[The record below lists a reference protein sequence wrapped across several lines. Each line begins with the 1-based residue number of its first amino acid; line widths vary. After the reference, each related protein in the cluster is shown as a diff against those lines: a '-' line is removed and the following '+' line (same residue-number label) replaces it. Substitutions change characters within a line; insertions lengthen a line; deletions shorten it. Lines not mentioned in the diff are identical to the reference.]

1 MLRTK
6 HHDNPEPTT
15 RANRHALDQRQSSQ
29 QDTSRP
35 LTEGS
40 TAGPKDDTVSK
51 VEIPQHRRRAI
62 LAVWAAAA
70 LPMAA
75 LAWLV
80 APAAADRLSGDGNLP
95 MVKALTVCLMVGLI
109 WQFVLVMALVHH
121 EQRSLRWSTLR
132 EALWLRSPRSPRSG
146 RIGGRI
152 WLVLIPLVLAFAL
165 ANLLIPTFGAPD
177 SRDLGS
183 FLGSDAGQSFF
194 SGNWGWFAILV
205 VLWIFNGIL
214 GEELL
219 FRVPPAPHERRLRAG
234 RLGRE
239 RRPLR
244 GVSPAHSVADSS
256 DPARHV
262 HPLVPDE
269 AVSERLDRD
278 RRAQLAERV
287 HWSHRPR
294 TCSLSKN
301 IRGRGDGT
309 HERRSVRTVHA
320 RTNSRPHFPEVA
332 NAT

>member
-1 MLRTK
+1 MPRLPVDGRSVRLLRRRTIMLRTK
-6 HHDNPEPTT
+6 HHDNPAPTT
-15 RANRHALDQRQSSQ
+15 RATRHALDQRQSSQ

-95 MVKALTVCLMVGLI
+95 TVKALTVCLMVGLI

-152 WLVLIPLVLAFAL
+152 WLVLIPLALAFAL

-183 FLGSDAGQSFF
+183 FLGSDAGQR
-194 SGNWGWFAILV
+194 
-205 VLWIFNGIL
+205 IFNGIL

-219 FRVPPAPHERRLRAG
+219 FRGFL
-234 RLGRE
+234 L
-239 RRPLR
+239 
-244 GVSPAHSVADSS
+244 
-256 DPARHV
+256 
-262 HPLVPDE
+262 
-269 AVSERLDRD
+269 
-278 RRAQLAERV
+278 
-287 HWSHRPR
+287 PR
-294 TCSLSKN
+294 MN
-301 IRGRGDGT
+301 GAFGRGDW
-309 HERRSVRTVHA
+309 
-320 RTNSRPHFPEVA
+320 VA
-332 NAT
+332 NGVLFAAYHLHIPWQIPVILLDMFTLSYSTKRYQSAWIGIAVHSSQSVFIGAIVLALVL